1 MDGGGGRGKCH
12 TPCKKKGENVP
23 GGGGNVPGNMFTGNV
38 QIPVRGIQTELV
50 AICDVVCTKTQLM
63 KTTILTCTERTR
75 LSIMLL
81 GSNGAAYGICSHKVG
96 DTNMCFQLEFVSRFV
111 TRIPSYVIR
120 SSGQL
125 QRQCVDRFLSQFM
138 SQENARRSTTFKE
151 YVTTSSAVADR
162 PLEATCH

>member
-1 MDGGGGRGKCH
+1 
-12 TPCKKKGENVP
+12 
-23 GGGGNVPGNMFTGNV
+23 
-38 QIPVRGIQTELV
+38 
-50 AICDVVCTKTQLM
+50 
-63 KTTILTCTERTR
+63 
-75 LSIMLL
+75 MLL

-111 TRIPSYVIR
+111 TRIPSYVIIR

-125 QRQCVDRFLSQFM
+125 QRQCVDRSLSQFM

>member
-1 MDGGGGRGKCH
+1 
-12 TPCKKKGENVP
+12 
-23 GGGGNVPGNMFTGNV
+23 
-38 QIPVRGIQTELV
+38 
-50 AICDVVCTKTQLM
+50 M

-125 QRQCVDRFLSQFM
+125 QRQCVDRSLSQFM